1 MSDSL
6 AKKEKEV
13 EFSPL
18 LSMMKQRQS
27 EEAELFSMLLS
38 CALKANKEL
47 DGLLQPDASGKVNL
61 TPREIAQ
68 ISKASVG
75 SLSLIASYA
84 VAREQ
89 LMERHSVG
97 EKVIR
102 ARVGVE
108 QSDGSKVV
116 AEVEVGS

>member
-1 MSDSL
+1 MSDAV
-6 AKKEKEV
+6 AKKEL

-18 LSMMKQRQS
+18 LTMMKQRQN
-27 EEAELFSMLLS
+27 EEAELFSTLLS
-38 CALKANKEL
+38 CALKANQEL
-47 DGLLQPDASGKVNL
+47 DKLLDPAKAGNL
-61 TPREIAQ
+61 SPTEVAR

-84 VAREQ
+84 EARER
-89 LMERHSVG
+89 LMERHSLG

-108 QSDGSKVV
+108 QADGSKVV
-116 AEVEVGS
+116 AEVEVGP